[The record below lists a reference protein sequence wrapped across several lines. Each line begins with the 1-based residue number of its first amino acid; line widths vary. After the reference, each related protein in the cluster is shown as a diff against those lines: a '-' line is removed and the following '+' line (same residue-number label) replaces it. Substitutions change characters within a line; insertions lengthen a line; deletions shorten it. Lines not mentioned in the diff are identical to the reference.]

1 MTTESTIYEILDK
14 FGLLFFTKSQLIKR
28 IQQLS
33 AQEIESLREETL
45 QFYSNSL
52 PRLIVDIKSRSTRVN
67 LLPGPQMLVMPS
79 NPITRKYKLDTF
91 LPKSILYADSIIAHD
106 PLHRWFYSNV
116 PTDIGNYFRL
126 SVPDKRKRL
135 YECLSHLIYLKPL
148 VESNVVFLVPMSAI
162 DELFNE
168 RLFQL
173 VNEFMVNVQF
183 LKTCEESLI
192 IERRGTKVYFYLYS
206 PSQFWGHKL
215 STSGGDIEKSKKEYF
230 KIHAEWL
237 IRDTLRGQILGAGPC
252 AINPGEWRLLQI
264 ITSENLNG
272 KNLAAASMR
281 DLELPWLDRTPIEKI
296 ISIRKNEEIFQTFRQ
311 NVEHFFSHVRAI
323 PGEEDF
329 RKDIE
334 RMKQELILPS
344 LRRIDTKLRQLQ
356 RNSFLDAA
364 IAIASLSISGLTG
377 NLSASIPAVISL
389 YKMVSNVISSPSD
402 LEREPAYFLWKL
414 RHD

>member
-52 PRLIVDIKSRSTRVN
+52 PQLVADIRSRPTRLN
-67 LLPGPQMLVMPS
+67 LLPGPQMLVMR
-79 NPITRKYKLDTF
+79 NDPIARRYKLDTF
-91 LPKSILYADSIIAHD
+91 LPRSILYADSIIVHD
-106 PLHRWFYSNV
+106 PLHRWFYSNE
-116 PTDIGNYFRL
+116 PTDISNYSKL
-126 SVPDKRKRL
+126 SVAEKRKQL
-135 YECLSHLIYLKPL
+135 YECVSHLIYLKPL
-148 VESNVVFLVPMSAI
+148 VESDIVFLVPMRVI

-173 VNEFMVNVQF
+173 VNEFMANVQF
-183 LKTCEESLI
+183 LKACEESLI
-192 IERRGTKVYFYLYS
+192 IERSGAKVSFYLYS

-264 ITSENLNG
+264 IASENLNG

-281 DLELPWLDRTPIEKI
+281 DLKLPWLDRTPIEKI

-356 RNSFLDAA
+356 RNSFLGAA

-377 NLSASIPAVISL
+377 NLLASIPAVISL